1 VYFELLKVIEL
12 MFASTATDDV
22 AIDARIEF
30 EINQIDFV
38 DIDLF
43 LDFIITII
51 IAVTVIEEFV
61 AINQAHELN
70 VVVFLIITS
79 FMVAITID
87 VVAYLDLQHF
97 FVKFAIEA
105 SIL

>member
-30 EINQIDFV
+30 EIDQIDFV

-97 FVKFAIEA
+97 FVIFAI
-105 SIL
+105 